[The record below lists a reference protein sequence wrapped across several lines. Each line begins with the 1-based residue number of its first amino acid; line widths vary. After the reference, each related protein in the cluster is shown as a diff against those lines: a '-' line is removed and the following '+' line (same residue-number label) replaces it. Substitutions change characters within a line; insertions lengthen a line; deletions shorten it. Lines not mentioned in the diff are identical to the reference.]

1 MGLVWKGC
9 VSEWGGRGGGMVQGE
24 RCIGTRNFLTEH
36 KLTAVLRSPYS
47 SSRTCPLTTP
57 GQAKTMTASSSLP
70 LPPPA
75 EPVDPPPSPPAAA
88 AAAVPSRLTEHRP
101 ASFRPVPTQSIR
113 VRSLNL

>member
-1 MGLVWKGC
+1 
-9 VSEWGGRGGGMVQGE
+9 MVQGE
-24 RCIGTRNFLTEH
+24 RCIGTRNFLKEH

-70 LPPPA
+70 LPLPPPA
-75 EPVDPPPSPPAAA
+75 DPVAPPPPPPAAAAA